1 MSVWIR
7 RFMWVSI
14 GALLL
19 LALALAAAVW
29 RGTYRLGQRHAVQV
43 LPQPQPLPASVA
55 TPERARYLYVRFGCA
70 GCHGDTGAGKV
81 MWSSASNV
89 IRSSHIAPGPGSA
102 TAGYRSDDWVRAV
115 RHGLGKDGRALLM
128 MPSVDF
134 QRVSDADLAAVAA
147 HVAGLPAQTTRGE
160 GHQLGWLMRAL
171 IGVGV
176 IPLAPDRLEPGVQP
190 SPAQT
195 PAVTAQWGGYVA
207 QTCVGCHGQSL
218 SGGPIPGMPP
228 GTPPAANLTAIADGA
243 MARYANFA
251 EFRTMFKTGRRAD
264 GSAVAVM
271 PFESLAQLD
280 DTDLA
285 ALYVYIR
292 SLPARVTGT
301 HGEARRVVQR

>member
-1 MSVWIR
+1 MAVWIR
-7 RFMWVSI
+7 RFIWVLI

-19 LALALAAAVW
+19 LGLVLAAVVW

-43 LPQPQPLPASVA
+43 PPQSLPVSTA
-55 TPERARYLYVRFGCA
+55 TPQQARYLYARFGCA
-70 GCHGDTGAGKV
+70 GCHGEGGAGKV
-81 MWSSASNV
+81 MWSSGSNV
-89 IRSSHIAPGPGSA
+89 LRSSHIAPGAGSA
-102 TAGYRSDDWVRAV
+102 IDGYRSDDWVRAV

-134 QRVSDADLAAVAA
+134 QRMSDADLAAVAA
-147 HVAGLPAQTTRGE
+147 HAAGLPAQTSLGE
-160 GHQLGWLMRAL
+160 RHQLGWLMRAL

-176 IPLAPDRLEPGVQP
+176 IPLAPDRLEPGVLP

-207 QTCVGCHGQSL
+207 QTCVGCHGQNL

-228 GTPPAANLTAIADGA
+228 GTPPAPNLTAVAGGV
-243 MARYANFA
+243 MARYATLADFGS
-251 EFRTMFKTGRRAD
+251 MFKTGRRRD
-264 GSAVAVM
+264 GSQVAVM

-285 ALYVYIR
+285 ALHLHLK
-292 SLPARVTGT
+292 SLPARITG
-301 HGEARRVVQR
+301 RR